1 MTRKIVTS
9 YETDTQTGEIT
20 PLTGYSFVAQPRKK
34 NGFKEFFA
42 MGQPAAIHL
51 AKNITSGETLRV
63 FLAICA
69 DVQMEN
75 HVIVNQS
82 DIARRL
88 NMKQQ
93 NVGRAMKELLTK
105 KYCSLVRNSAD
116 SQAINSILQSSG
128 EAPQTT
134 IKKFSAM
141 NDCRPPACESSTE
154 DNRSN
159 HAQTTKPS
167 TG

>member
-1 MTRKIVTS
+1 
-9 YETDTQTGEIT
+9 
-20 PLTGYSFVAQPRKK
+20 
-34 NGFKEFFA
+34 

-105 KYCSLVRNSAD
+105 KILLAGPKLGRLTSYKFNPAILWRGSAD
-116 SQAINSILQSSG
+116 NHKKILRDERLQAAGLRIIDGGQPLEPRADDKTIDWL
-128 EAPQTT
+128 EAPP
-134 IKKFSAM
+134 
-141 NDCRPPACESSTE
+141 R
-154 DNRSN
+154 
-159 HAQTTKPS
+159 
-167 TG
+167 